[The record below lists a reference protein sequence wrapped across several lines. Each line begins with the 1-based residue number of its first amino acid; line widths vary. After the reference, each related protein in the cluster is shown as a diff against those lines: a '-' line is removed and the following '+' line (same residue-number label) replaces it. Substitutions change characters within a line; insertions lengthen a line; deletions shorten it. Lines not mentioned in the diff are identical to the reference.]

1 MNSNHSAANPVL
13 ANLPGLLP
21 DLEALYKDVHSH
33 PELSMQESRT
43 AGIAAERLRAAGYE
57 VTTGVGNT
65 GMVGLVKT
73 ATAPT
78 GPASASEDFGSFG
91 SEWGVPSVFWFIG
104 GTEPGRICES
114 EGGQP
119 AHRDPDQPQPAFPA
133 GDPSDARDRC
143 RSAGSRVPR
152 LAGGVGHARA
162 TGMPV

>member
-65 GMVGLVKT
+65 GVVGLVKNGD
-73 ATAPT
+73 
-78 GPASASEDFGSFG
+78 GPNRAGFGQRGFRVIRFRVGRAFG
-91 SEWGVPSVFWFIG
+91 VMVHRRHRPR
-104 GTEPGRICES
+104 RICES